1 MPELAG
7 WTLTL
12 GIGVNYAIFLREG
25 RDRRGATGMAV
36 MVASATTLLAWG
48 LLALSGVPALRQFGF
63 ALLTGIAGA
72 VLLTP
77 LAFRR

>member
-1 MPELAG
+1 
-7 WTLTL
+7 
-12 GIGVNYAIFLREG
+12 
-25 RDRRGATGMAV
+25 MAV
-36 MVASATTLLAWG
+36 MLSGSTTILAWG

-77 LAFRR
+77 LALRRP

>member
-1 MPELAG
+1 ME
-7 WTLTL
+7 
-12 GIGVNYAIFLREG
+12 
-25 RDRRGATGMAV
+25 RRGATAMAV
-36 MVASATTLLAWG
+36 MLSGSTTLLAWG

-77 LAFRR
+77 LALRRP